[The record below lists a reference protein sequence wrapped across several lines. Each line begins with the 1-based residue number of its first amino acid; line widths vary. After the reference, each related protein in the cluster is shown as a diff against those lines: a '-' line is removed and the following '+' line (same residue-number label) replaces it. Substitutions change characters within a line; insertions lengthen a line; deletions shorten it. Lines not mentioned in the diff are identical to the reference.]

1 MDPRQTHTSNTSR
14 GAQAPRGG
22 LRPWLKLAAGVAAV
36 LFFIFG
42 IGTLASRL
50 PGARHMAEVIEEH
63 DLRATAIFYTDF
75 KESSEGSAYIRDCL
89 QFPPGRMTRP
99 E

>member
-14 GAQAPRGG
+14 GACAPREG
-22 LRPWLKLAAGVAAV
+22 LLPWLKLAAGVAAV
-36 LFFIFG
+36 LLFIFG
-42 IGTLASRL
+42 IGTLASHL
-50 PGARHMAEVIEEH
+50 PGAKHMAEVIEER

-75 KESSEGSAYIRDCL
+75 KESSEGSEYIRDCL
-89 QFPPGRMTRP
+89 QYPPGRMPRT